1 MVVYFKELLKVAS
14 LLTPIKSY
22 KVYLSTTLCKR
33 YITHSKKTSKFGP
46 IHSTIQIWTDFHESE
61 AKKNIFFDEKNSKWP
76 IFQNGRF
83 SKSPILKFFLQKL
96 HRLVLGLVG
105 LIDAKGI
112 NVTQPIWPSGC
123 PM

>member
-46 IHSTIQIWTDFHESE
+46 IHSTIQIWTDFHENE
-61 AKKNIFFDEKNSKWP
+61 AKTKKKKTLKKKIQNGQFFKMAV
-76 IFQNGRF
+76 FQNRQF
-83 SKSPILKFFLQKL
+83 SKLF
-96 HRLVLGLVG
+96 
-105 LIDAKGI
+105 
-112 NVTQPIWPSGC
+112 
-123 PM
+123 